1 MMRWLLCWVLVVG
14 VASGLFAHEKK
25 VLNKPAANHPEAA
38 CGGCEAEHSGS
49 KAAKMVGRKV
59 SDTAF
64 ILVADP
70 QSPGKSGAPVKLVNL
85 LQRDGVRGIVLDF
98 VATKC
103 PFSQQQLQG
112 VVKALSQKDGK
123 GKGVLVAT
131 VFVDGDL
138 EAVQKA
144 LKERPLPTLVL
155 WDKGGKVAR
164 QWHIKATPTVLV
176 VRKNG
181 IVAATYEG
189 MVPPLPDMYQHF
201 FATVLMAVAKGSSLP
216 PQPMMGH
223 MGGG

>member
-1 MMRWLLCWVLVVG
+1 MRWLLCWVLVVG
-14 VASGLFAHEKK
+14 VALGLFAHEKK
-25 VLNKPAANHPEAA
+25 ASNKPAANHSEAA
-38 CGGCEAEHSGS
+38 CGGCGADHPTGGMNSL
-49 KAAKMVGRKV
+49 VGRKV
-59 SDTAF
+59 SGGDF

-70 QSPGKSGAPVKLVNL
+70 QAPSKRGATVKLTDL
-85 LQRDGVRGIVLDF
+85 LRRDGVRGIVLDF

-103 PFSQQQLQG
+103 PFSRQQLQG

-138 EAVQKA
+138 QAVQKA

-155 WDKGGKVAR
+155 WDKGGKIAR
-164 QWHIKATPTVLV
+164 QWQIKATPTVV
-176 VRKNG
+176 VIRKNG
-181 IVAATYEG
+181 MVAATYEG
-189 MVPPLPDMYQHF
+189 MAPPVPDMYQHF
-201 FATVLMAVAKGSSLP
+201 FATVLMAVAKGSSPP